1 MKRLMKAVFY
11 LLVAAAIAFGAWRVY
26 LLTDKKAN
34 PPAEKKGRDALPV
47 RVDVARAGCVTNA
60 IKLTGSLEAVRT
72 VDVMPKI
79 SGRLERLALDDGT
92 PVWEGLAVS
101 NGQVIAVLDHRDI
114 KARLAEANAA
124 VKTARAALE
133 TAKVVLKDRDRERKR
148 MEKLFEEGSTTEQQ
162 RDLAGTAY
170 EQAVTGLAQSEA
182 QLVQSLAA
190 AEVIAVNLSEAF
202 IRAPMDGVVSA
213 KYADP
218 GAMVNAA
225 TRIVRI
231 IPMDE
236 LKFLIAIPGPYLRHL
251 TEGVTQVVLM
261 SDALPG
267 QSFSG
272 VIARIHPSV
281 DPVTR
286 TATVEVRIANK
297 CTQTG
302 GWLLRPGLYAEGRI
316 ILEVKR
322 GVVTLPADVALRRG
336 ERFLAFVVKDGRAE
350 TRELIVGARDGN
362 TLEILEGLRAG
373 EQVVVMGQ
381 HRLTDGSAVALADDG
396 ERRKE

>member
-1 MKRLMKAVFY
+1 MMKRILKALFY
-11 LLVAAAIAFGAWRVY
+11 LLAAAAIVFGAWRVY
-26 LLTDKKAN
+26 LLADKKAN
-34 PPAEKKGRDALPV
+34 PPAENKGSDALPV
-47 RVDVARAGCVTNA
+47 RVDIARTGCVTNA

-148 MEKLFEEGSTTEQQ
+148 MEKLFAEGSTTEQQ

-251 TEGVTQVVLM
+251 TEGVTEVVLM
-261 SDALPG
+261 SDALAG

-272 VIARIHPSV
+272 VIARIYPSV
-281 DPVTR
+281 DPV
-286 TATVEVRIANK
+286 
-297 CTQTG
+297 
-302 GWLLRPGLYAEGRI
+302 
-316 ILEVKR
+316 
-322 GVVTLPADVALRRG
+322 
-336 ERFLAFVVKDGRAE
+336 
-350 TRELIVGARDGN
+350 
-362 TLEILEGLRAG
+362 
-373 EQVVVMGQ
+373 
-381 HRLTDGSAVALADDG
+381 
-396 ERRKE
+396 